1 MLLAKSCGG
10 HKTAERV
17 YVLEQKALD
26 PLFIQQSFALPGEY
40 DTFQSIN
47 NGHINTTYRMHFT
60 DASGVVQEYV
70 VQKINTNVFKDPD
83 ALMQNIVGVTTHLQ
97 KKIAARGGDVL
108 RETLNFL
115 PAVDGKYYVRDDN
128 GNCWRCYCH
137 VGGVYTC
144 NTIESETVFYN
155 AGEAFGAFQNELAD
169 YPGETLAETIPNF
182 HNTVSRFADFER
194 AVKED
199 AAGRAASVADEI
211 AFVRARE
218 ADTHVLIDLLAKG
231 ELPVRVTHN
240 DTKLNNILFDEKT
253 NKGICIIDLDTVMPG
268 LALYDFGDSIRFG
281 ANTASED
288 EKDVSKVSL
297 SLPLYEAY
305 TRGYLKSAGKSL
317 TAQEIEYLPFSAK
330 LMTYECGMRFLTDY
344 LNGDTYFKTAYP
356 EHNLVRCHTQ
366 FALVRDM
373 EQKTDDMRAVTARA
387 AAEAK

>member
-1 MLLAKSCGG
+1 M
-10 HKTAERV
+10 

-26 PLFIQQSFALPGEY
+26 PLFIQQSFVLPGEY

-60 DASGVVQEYV
+60 NADGKAEEYV
-70 VQKINTNVFKDPD
+70 VQKINTNVFRDPD

-115 PAVDGKYYVRDDN
+115 PAKDGKYYVRDDS
-128 GNCWRCYCH
+128 GDCWRCYRH

-144 NTIESETVFYN
+144 NTIDSETVFYN

-182 HNTVSRFADFER
+182 HNTASRFADFER
-194 AVKED
+194 AVEED
-199 AAGRAASVADEI
+199 IAGRAASVADEI

-218 ADTHVLIDLLAKG
+218 ADTHVLIDLLASG

-305 TRGYLKSAGKSL
+305 TRGYLKSAGTSL

-356 EHNLVRCHTQ
+356 EHNLVRCRTQ

-373 EQKTDDMRAVTARA
+373 EQKMDDMRAVTARA